1 MSKRVHLSN
10 YDQSGSAAVL
20 VTVAMLVLI
29 AFAALAL
36 DASLGYD
43 ERRDAQNA
51 ADNAA
56 YAAAYDDCNPK
67 DTAAPNPQK
76 AAREVALQNGFDHS
90 QPDLNVIAVENP
102 PSSGIWTVTI
112 EVLDI
117 DSAFGVATPYAPDQ
131 LDITATATAHCAPD
145 PFLGGYAVFAG
156 AVGCPQPELDIS
168 GANVFV
174 DGDVHTNEDVQIT
187 GSSPVVTGDIT
198 YVPPGGA
205 APLNGET
212 ASATTQQNYPLDPNL
227 INDYRPGGSRA
238 LAAGANYHDLSA
250 FGNIKNVDMIA
261 QGFGTGGVS
270 NIQLDT
276 GGIYYS
282 SGNLELKGVT
292 LGPGV
297 TITLVAEGTISI
309 IADGDIV
316 GFDDV
321 DPSNPNSTK
330 LTAFSWNVAPP
341 VCAPGPANAVNVSA
355 NTFDWEGL
363 IFAPNGLVSF
373 STSSGTTLDGSIIA
387 YMVNLSG
394 SDLSITYDDSA
405 NANPKFILELLR

>member
-1 MSKRVHLSN
+1 MRQHVPVSRHGE
-10 YDQSGSAAVL
+10 SGSAAVL

-76 AAREVALQNGFDHS
+76 AARAVALQNGFDHS
-90 QPDLNVIAVENP
+90 QPNVNVFAVENP
-102 PSSGIWTVTI
+102 PSSGIWTVTV
-112 EVLDI
+112 EVI
-117 DSAFGVATPYAPDQ
+117 DFDLTLGVASPYSPDQ
-131 LDITATATAHCAPD
+131 LDISATASAQCAPD

-156 AVGCPQPELDIS
+156 ASGCPQPELDIS
-168 GANVFV
+168 GADVYV

-212 ASATTQQNYPLDPNL
+212 ASPTTSQDYPLDPNL

-238 LAAGANYHDLSA
+238 IAAGADYHNLSA
-250 FGNIKNVDMIA
+250 FGNVKNADMIA
-261 QGFGTGGVS
+261 QGFGTGGVN

-282 SGNLELKGVT
+282 SGSLELKGLT

-297 TITLVAEGTISI
+297 SITLISEGTISI
-309 IADGDIV
+309 IANGDIV

-330 LTAFSWNVAPP
+330 LTAFSWSVDPP

-394 SDLSITYDDSA
+394 SSLSITYDDSA